1 MNAKLSYLEVSPG
14 GGPGLLLF
22 PELGVGGGAIALATH
37 WPSVQEMPLC
47 LIVSARQ
54 IINPRT
60 ERKAVHP
67 SLPSCL

>member
-1 MNAKLSYLEVSPG
+1 MPSYLIWKC
-14 GGPGLLLF
+14 LLVEAQVCCYF
-22 PELGVGGGAIALATH
+22 QNSVGGGAIALATH

-67 SLPSCL
+67 PLPSCL